1 MYNLRQRID
10 RNRPLIGTFCGINAP
25 SVVEILG
32 ASGLDFVLVDAE
44 HTQIGRDRIEE
55 LVRAGDAVK
64 APVMVRVPTAE
75 GDWIGSVLDAG
86 AAGIV
91 VPRVGTAAQARMAVA
106 AARYTP
112 DGERG
117 CGPGRAT
124 LYGKQLVE
132 YLHAANASLLVALQI
147 ETVEGLTNLE
157 EILAV
162 PGIDVIFIGPG
173 DLALSLGAFGPQGRP
188 KLDAAVTRIIDACH
202 ARNVAVG
209 SFVLDMA
216 EIAPLAA
223 RGVSFFAAGG
233 DSLFLQRGIAAAK
246 AEMGTAR
253 PQSEAEAA

>member
-1 MYNLRQRID
+1 MHDLRQRID
-10 RNRPLIGTFCGINAP
+10 RNKPLIGTFCAIDAP
-25 SVVEILG
+25 SVVEMLG
-32 ASGLDFVLVDAE
+32 TSGLDFVLVDAE
-44 HTQIGRDRIEE
+44 HTQIGRARIEE
-55 LVRAGDAVK
+55 LVRGGDAVG

-91 VPRVGTAAQARMAVA
+91 VPRVGTAAQARHAVA

-124 LYGKQLVE
+124 LYGKRLVE
-132 YLHAANASLLVALQI
+132 YLQAANASLLVALQI
-147 ETVEGLTNLE
+147 ETVEGLDNLE

-188 KLDAAVTRIIDACH
+188 KLDAAVTKIIDACH
-202 ARNVAVG
+202 AHGVAVG
-209 SFVLDMA
+209 SFVLEMT
-216 EIAPLAA
+216 EIEPLAA
-223 RGVSFFAAGG
+223 RGVCFFAAGG
-233 DSLFLQRGIAAAK
+233 DILFLQRGIAAAK
-246 AEMGTAR
+246 AEMGSARSQAERETA
-253 PQSEAEAA
+253 